1 MSSNTYSNASSRE
14 IVLGDSDLLVSI
26 SDSANHYAYANEAF
40 LKIRNWKWEDIQG
53 QSSSQERSDGNP
65 PQVMQDVILTIRRRK
80 PWTGIYRNTLD
91 NGDYFWSRVNMS
103 PLYVGEKYAGVL
115 VVHSKPTAA
124 ELNYTQQMY
133 EKLLNA
139 KDGLMFRYGKA
150 FETNLLGK
158 LQLWYRSV
166 GLRAHIWGGML
177 ALGAVSYVSL
187 ALGYKELLGM
197 PMVIATICTLSAI
210 GAAGA
215 YIVQKIVLPMRETV
229 KFANRIAAGDLSSQQ
244 HSYRSDEIGDVFRA
258 LTQMNV
264 NIRATV
270 QDVRAG
276 IHLMNS
282 ATSDIASGT
291 QDLSSRTEGQANNLA
306 QTAAST
312 NQMNVT
318 VRNNSEMARKASE
331 VASAAN
337 ESAESG
343 GSAVTSVVAT
353 MRDISQSSKKMAEII
368 GAIDAIAFQTNI
380 LALNAAVEA
389 ARAGEQGRGFAV
401 VASEVRNL
409 AQRSAGSAKE
419 VRTLI
424 SEIIDKVDNGF
435 QLVNSAGK
443 TIEGVVGQARTVTHL
458 VNNIATATSEQSSG
472 IGQINEAIARLDQMT
487 QQNAVLVQQSTS
499 SAESLRQQAARLVDV
514 VGVFKLTQQEAAAK
528 YASVDDADALKS
540 RIAYAQRFGLKR

>member
-1 MSSNTYSNASSRE
+1 ME
-14 IVLGDSDLLVSI
+14 IALGDSDLLVSI
-26 SDSANHYAYANEAF
+26 SDSAGNYAYANEAF
-40 LKIRNWKWEDIQG
+40 LAIRHWKWEDIKG
-53 QSSSQERSDGNP
+53 TSSSTERSDGNP
-65 PQVMQDVILTIRRRK
+65 QQMMQDMILTVRKRK
-80 PWTGIYRNTLD
+80 PWTGIYKNTLD

-103 PLYVGEKYAGVL
+103 PLYVGDKYAGVL
-115 VVHSKPTAA
+115 IVHSKPSQA
-124 ELNYTQQMY
+124 ELEYIKPIYSQ
-133 EKLLNA
+133 LLA
-139 KDGLMFRYGKA
+139 SDSQHVFRYGRM
-150 FETNLLGK
+150 FETNFVGK
-158 LQLWYRSV
+158 LQVWHRSV

-177 ALGAVSYVSL
+177 VVGAVAYLSL
-187 ALGYKELLGM
+187 AFGYKDLFGL
-197 PMVIATICTLSAI
+197 PMVIAATCTLGAI

-215 YIVQKIVLPMRETV
+215 YIVQKIVLPFRETV
-229 KFANRIAAGDLSSQQ
+229 KFANRIAAGDLSTQQ
-244 HSYRSDEIGDVFRA
+244 SSFRSDEIGDVFRA

-264 NIRATV
+264 NLRATV

-291 QDLSSRTEGQANNLA
+291 QDLSNRTEGQATNLA

-337 ESAESG
+337 VSAESG
-343 GSAVTSVVAT
+343 GTAVSSVVTT
-353 MRDISQSSKKMAEII
+353 MRDISQSSKKMADIV
-368 GAIDAIAFQTNI
+368 GTIDAIAFQTNI

-409 AQRSAGSAKE
+409 AQRSAASAKE

-424 SEIIDKVDNGF
+424 AEIIDKVDNGF
-435 QLVNSAGK
+435 QLVNTAGK

-458 VNNIATATSEQSSG
+458 VNTIATATSEQSSG
-472 IGQINEAIARLDQMT
+472 IGQINEAIAQLDKMT
-487 QQNAVLVQQSTS
+487 QQNAVLVQQSTT

-514 VGVFKLTQQEAAAK
+514 VGVFKLSEQEAAAR
-528 YASVDDADALKS
+528 YSAVDSAEAFKN
-540 RIAYAQRFGLKR
+540 RAAYAQRFGLKR